1 MNITELIRQRMSLRD
16 PQYEAL
22 CYLDAICSKLDLKI
36 CTKEQAEK
44 TASENCESKG
54 EIKIDAELDFPSFC
68 FSMATGMGKTRLMGA
83 AIYYLYR
90 TKGYRHFF
98 VLVPGNTIYDKL
110 RKEAQPSHPKYIF
123 KGLENEIGEPRI
135 YDGENYINYPAKFE
149 QLEIITRQHSDI
161 ELFIFNIGKIFKR
174 GDREFE
180 FHSFKETL
188 GGSFADVLRSFDD
201 LVVCMDEAHRYYA
214 PASKIAINHLNPI
227 LGLEFTATP
236 KSTNK
241 NIIYTYDLAKG
252 AGKYLKIP
260 VVVGRSN
267 TAGYS
272 QDDIEEMKL
281 KDGIKLHE
289 RRKSV
294 VYTFCEEKKIPHVK
308 PIVLVSCKDTSHA
321 SKVRNIIDS
330 DDFFEGRYRGKVM
343 EIHSGTGSEEAE
355 ENIRKLLTIEEN
367 TNPIEII
374 LHVYQLKEG
383 WDVNNLFTI
392 IPLNA
397 AKSDILALQTIG
409 RGLRLPFGT
418 ITGIEELDTLEII
431 AHEHYREIIED
442 VKNNPVFK
450 SRNLDERDVME
461 TKPIDINPVFENEQ
475 ITLIEHAF
483 KANNIRSST
492 QVSDLKTQEVLYQS
506 YLKSFVEKNRQ
517 SVNESEYKQMDLF
530 GNMAWSDGSP
540 EVEYSATPSTGNNIS
555 GSQVDSGNPAAISQK
570 QSKQPVLTRE
580 KFIEKIN
587 MYAKKA
593 IDVPRISMSYNTSV
607 RFKPFK
613 VKKGIE
619 NFENEVSLIERYD
632 VLNNQLLQ
640 QVEAVALKVDDPQN
654 ALACL
659 LLDNIPEFGPEDA
672 DYIIDIVDQYLSNIE
687 GTEEDR
693 KYIVRKYAA
702 IILEDIKKQLYE
714 NIIDNTE
721 FTFRVES
728 DLIVFGSFRKNIK
741 KQGGEVNFR
750 KEVPDKKNIKQYIFN
765 GFRKSYYDVAGFDS
779 DAERRFSVIIEDD
792 ASVLKWIRPPL
803 NQLGL
808 FYKAGKQYNPDFI
821 IETADKKYL
830 VEVKAD
836 DNVESDDILEKARMA
851 IKWCKCASTIEGSKP
866 WQFVLLADKRIIVGN
881 TFKYTIGLAEN
892 LEVLEDEC

>member
-1 MNITELIRQRMSLRD
+1 MNIVELLKQRMSLRD
-16 PQYEAL
+16 PQFEAL
-22 CYLDAICSKLDLKI
+22 SYLDAICLKLDFK
-36 CTKEQAEK
+36 TSEKEQTEK
-44 TASENCESKG
+44 VASENCENKR
-54 EIKIDAELDFPSFC
+54 EIKIDAELDFPSYC

-83 AIYYLYR
+83 AIYYLYK

-98 VLVPGNTIYDKL
+98 ILAPGNTIYDKL
-110 RKEAQPSHPKYIF
+110 RKEAHPSHPKYIF
-123 KGLENEIGEPRI
+123 KGLEGEIGEPRI

-174 GDREFE
+174 GDKDFE

-214 PASKIAINHLNPI
+214 PASKIAINHLNPV

-252 AGKYLKIP
+252 AGKYLKVP

-267 TAGYS
+267 TTGYS

-281 KDGIKLHE
+281 KDGIRLHE
-289 RRKSV
+289 QRKNV
-294 VYTFCEEKKIPHVK
+294 VYTFCEDKKIPHVK
-308 PIVLVSCKDTSHA
+308 PIVLVSCKDTNHA
-321 SKVRNIIDS
+321 SKVRAIIDS
-330 DDFFEGRYRGKVM
+330 DEFFEGKYRGKVM

-409 RGLRLPFGT
+409 RGLRLPFGV
-418 ITGIEELDTLEII
+418 ITGTEELDTLEIV
-431 AHEHYREIIED
+431 AHEHYREIIDD

-450 SRNLDERDVME
+450 SRNLDERDVPE
-461 TKPIDINPVFENEQ
+461 TKPVEVNPVFENEQ
-475 ITLIEHAF
+475 ISLVEQAF
-483 KANNIRSST
+483 RANNIKSST
-492 QVSDLKTQEVLYQS
+492 QVADLKTQEVLYQS
-506 YLKSFVEKNRQ
+506 YLKSFVEKNKL
-517 SVNESEYKQMDLF
+517 SVNENDYKQLDLF
-530 GNMAWSDGSP
+530 GNSIWSDGSP
-540 EVEYSATPSTGNNIS
+540 EVQYSVTPSNSNNSNTDI
-555 GSQVDSGNPAAISQK
+555 QTNPFVTPQK
-570 QSKQPVLTRE
+570 QNKQPALTKE

-587 MYAKKA
+587 MYTKRA

-607 RFKPFK
+607 KFNPFK
-613 VKKGIE
+613 VKKGIA
-619 NFENEVSLIERYD
+619 NFENEVSMIERYD

-672 DYIIDIVDQYLSNIE
+672 DYIIDIVDQYLLNIG
-687 GTEEDR
+687 GTEED
-693 KYIVRKYAA
+693 KKHIVRRYAA
-702 IILEDIKKQLYE
+702 VILEDIKKQLYE

-721 FTFRVES
+721 FTFRVER
-728 DLIVFGSFRKNIK
+728 DLIVFGAFRKNIK
-741 KQGGEVNFR
+741 KQGGEVSFR
-750 KEVPDKKNIKQYIFN
+750 KEISDKKNIKQYIFN
-765 GFRKSYYDVAGFDS
+765 GFKKSYYDVTGFDS
-779 DAERRFSVIIEDD
+779 DAERRLSVIIEDD
-792 ASVLKWIRPPL
+792 ASVLKWVRPPL

-808 FYKAGKQYNPDFI
+808 FYKAGKQYNPDFVV
-821 IETADKKYL
+821 ETADTKYL
-830 VEVKAD
+830 IEVKAD
-836 DNVESDDILEKARMA
+836 DNVESEDVLDKAKMA
-851 IKWCKCASTIEGSKP
+851 IKWCRCASTIEGSKP
-866 WQFVLLADKRIIVGN
+866 WQFVLLADKRIVVGN
-881 TFKYTIGLAEN
+881 TYKYTIGLAEN
-892 LEVLEDEC
+892 LEELEDEC